1 MMAYNSEI
9 GRISDELTPE
19 MIDDTSAFDVDI
31 FSIPP
36 NQEFSDS
43 NPEDGGESKE
53 DNYNLRE
60 QEILG
65 RIRAASGYLKSRL
78 KEAAQV
84 GSAALVMGLSNPA
97 FAETPVSSL
106 PLTVEISA
114 QSKEGVPLPTYKE
127 AKARLHSSILTAPAE
142 EVGYF
147 VRTKPDEA
155 MRTVILKKGE
165 SVSVGTTKE
174 EFEHIKA
181 LIVSRQADVEMVHT
195 HPLSAVEQIG
205 HITHEEAEKVRSGE
219 RPHFSF
225 APSSTD
231 WIMLISDDDIYGY
244 PPGQWSNRVIDTAG
258 EWEYGISDS
267 SAPFIRS
274 LRNFSKE
281 TSDIEQ
287 FGYSQDEKA
296 YIEKLNDEHKESYFV
311 IQELNK
317 RQYVDPIANA
327 IIAKISQHIERS
339 AKKSEV
345 LEVDANKFAELCE
358 PFNTNMDPH
367 ARNQRILRMQE
378 LATSLGFHIRYIP
391 NMPATEAST
400 EHTKE

>member
-1 MMAYNSEI
+1 MGIVSE
-9 GRISDELTPE
+9 EPAPAML
-19 MIDDTSAFDVDI
+19 DDTLVSDAYLCVP
-31 FSIPP
+31 SP

-43 NPEDGGESKE
+43 GPEVRSESKE
-53 DNYNLRE
+53 ENYILSE
-60 QEILG
+60 QELLG
-65 RIRAASGYLKSRL
+65 RIHSCAAYLKSRL
-78 KEAAQV
+78 REIAQV
-84 GSAALVMGLSNPA
+84 GGTALVMGLSNPS

-106 PLTVEISA
+106 PLTIETD
-114 QSKEGVPLPTYKE
+114 KTTERLPLPTYSE
-127 AKARLHSSILTAPAE
+127 AKARLHSTILTATTE

-147 VRTKPDEA
+147 VRTKSDEA

-165 SVSVGTTKE
+165 SVSVGTSNE
-174 EFEHIKA
+174 EFERIKS

-195 HPLSAVEQIG
+195 HPLRGVEQIG
-205 HITHEEAEKVRSGE
+205 HITHEEAERVRSGE
-219 RPHFSF
+219 RPRFSF

-281 TSDIEQ
+281 TGDIEQ

-296 YIEKLNDEHKESYFV
+296 YIEKLNNEHKESYFV
-311 IQELNK
+311 IQELNN
-317 RQYVDPIANA
+317 RQYTDPIANT
-327 IIAKISQHIERS
+327 IIAKISQHMERS

-345 LEVDANKFAELCE
+345 LEVDAKKFAELCE
-358 PFNTNMDPH
+358 PFDTNMDPNE
-367 ARNQRILRMQE
+367 RDQRIVRMQE

-391 NMPATEAST
+391 NMLPVPEASDG
-400 EHTKE
+400 HTKE